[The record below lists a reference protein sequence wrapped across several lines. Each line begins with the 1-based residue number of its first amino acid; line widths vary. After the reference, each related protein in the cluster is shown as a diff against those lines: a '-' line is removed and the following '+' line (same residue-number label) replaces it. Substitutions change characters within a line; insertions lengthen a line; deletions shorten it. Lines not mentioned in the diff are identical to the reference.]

1 MPSLPTAPPPF
12 PLELRIKRRPVRLV
26 LVGVL
31 IALAAIGW
39 FSLHRA
45 PKPQQ
50 PIGLFTAL
58 PIWLGRTAIAD
69 ELQPDARPHWARAE
83 LQRYGTVVPLD
94 TLDAAGGSDPLRGVT
109 RLILAQP
116 RVLTPAENVAL
127 DNWVR
132 GGGHLLL
139 IIDPAYTEESP
150 FALGDPRR
158 PPAQAML
165 SPILTRWGLELQF
178 DSAQPL
184 ELRLQDVMGA
194 QVPTVLAG
202 TFATRGQGN
211 CRLWGGGIAVT
222 CAIGKGRILALAD
235 AALLERDDPD
245 GAGAK
250 AFSALLDSAF
260 AAN

>member
-1 MPSLPTAPPPF
+1 M
-12 PLELRIKRRPVRLV
+12 
-26 LVGVL
+26 L

-58 PIWLGRTAIAD
+58 PLWLGRTAIAD
-69 ELQPDARPHWARAE
+69 ELQPGARPHWATAE

-94 TLDAAGGSDPLRGVT
+94 TLDAAGGRDPLRGLT
-109 RLILAQP
+109 RLIVAQP
-116 RVLTPAENVAL
+116 RVFTPAENVAL

-150 FALGDPRR
+150 FPLGDPRR

-178 DSAQPL
+178 DPAQPL
-184 ELRLQDVMGA
+184 EMRLQDVMG
-194 QVPTVLAG
+194 VPLPTVLAG
-202 TFATRGQGN
+202 TFATRGQNN

-222 CAIGKGRILALAD
+222 CAIGKGRILAVAD
-235 AALLERDDPD
+235 AAFLERDDPD
-245 GAGAK
+245 GSGAK
-250 AFSALLDSAF
+250 AFSALLGSAF
-260 AAN
+260 TAN

>member
-1 MPSLPTAPPPF
+1 MPSRPPSLPPF
-12 PLELRIKRRPVRLV
+12 PPERRIKRRPVRLV
-26 LVGVL
+26 LVVVL

-45 PKPQQ
+45 PKAPK

-58 PIWLGRTAIAD
+58 PIWLGRTAIDD
-69 ELQPDARPHWARAE
+69 ELQPDARPHWAKAE
-83 LQRYGTVVPLD
+83 LQRYGTVLPLD
-94 TLDAAGGSDPLRGVT
+94 TLDAVGGSDPLRGIT
-109 RLILAQP
+109 RLVIAQP

-127 DNWVR
+127 DKWVR

-150 FALGDPRR
+150 FPLGDPRR
-158 PPAQAML
+158 PPTQAML

-178 DSAQPL
+178 DPAQPL

-194 QVPTVLAG
+194 PVPTVLAG

-211 CRLWGGGIAVT
+211 CRLWGNGIAVT

-235 AALLERDDPD
+235 AAVVERDDPD
-245 GAGAK
+245 GTGAR